1 MSKYNFLKQSIDE
14 HIKKFN
20 KENEENKDLYSG
32 YFESLTDEINNLPK
46 VKYYDDEIEDTKR
59 QLRYEF
65 FNMFINTLF

>member
-59 QLRYEF
+59 QLR
-65 FNMFINTLF
+65 